1 MTMKRKLLVLAAS
14 ATVAGGCASN
24 DRLEQ
29 AQEREQVREYREK
42 MEQAEQR
49 EQNEQMNS
57 LIDKMPEWAT
67 NPPVATSGGA
77 YGVGVGDAEEPAKA
91 MRKAK
96 LKAEYA
102 LAQQIRQ
109 ELSGEERA
117 QERQGSRD
125 TDEYQ
130 LLIDR
135 FVDAVPLQGHEIEDQ
150 EIIAHEGKA
159 RAYVL
164 AYISGEALTKVAQD
178 RRDTFVDETSSDAFQ
193 RLEKRLEKS
202 DEAMKATE

>member
-1 MTMKRKLLVLAAS
+1 MQRKLVAVALAGALAS
-14 ATVAGGCASN
+14 GCASN

-29 AQEREQVREYREK
+29 AQEREQVREYREQ
-42 MEQAEQR
+42 MEKAEQR
-49 EQNEQMNS
+49 EQTEKMNS
-57 LIDKMPEWAT
+57 LIDKMPGWAT

-77 YGVGVGDAEEPAKA
+77 YGVGVGDAKEPAKA

-178 RRDTFVDETSSDAFQ
+178 RRDTFVDETSSDAFE
-193 RLEKRLEKS
+193 RLERRIDKGSGADSSGEQ
-202 DEAMKATE
+202 

>member
-1 MTMKRKLLVLAAS
+1 MKRTIVAVAVTGALVS
-14 ATVAGGCASN
+14 GCASN

-29 AQEREQVREYREK
+29 AQEREQVREYREQ
-42 MEQAEQR
+42 MEKAEQR
-49 EQNEQMNS
+49 EQTEQMNS
-57 LIDKMPEWAT
+57 LIDKMPGWAT
-67 NPPVATSGGA
+67 EPPVATGGGA

-150 EIIAHEGKA
+150 EVIAHEGKA

-178 RRDTFVDETSSDAFQ
+178 RRDTFVDETSSDAFE
-193 RLEKRLEKS
+193 RLESRLEERKR
-202 DEAMKATE
+202 ETETGE